1 MGNKNLIALEHDIA
15 RLHAAQRRMAAVNAA
30 LQRGDTQTLRQQQLS
45 GEHIAE
51 LLKRHAR
58 GLPAYPDYVFRHNQ
72 EALEMLRRQAGRAM
86 PGVAA

>member
-1 MGNKNLIALEHDIA
+1 MGNKNLIALEDDIA

-30 LQRGDTQTLRQQQLS
+30 LHRRDIQALRQQQLS

-72 EALEMLRRQAGRAM
+72 EALEMFRGEAGRAM